1 MRWRNRLLG
10 ICAGLAVA
18 LAITGQRH
26 QQAESPL
33 LPENEGRIAAVEVQY
48 APASPELTRCVASF
62 LKQVSPEA
70 EVIAACPD
78 ERACAQFRE
87 LAAGWG
93 LRSVS
98 TVSAGAPITGWSK
111 DRFLVT
117 GSHPATLV
125 TPRQETAGFQSRT
138 NDQKVAPAL
147 ARAFPGRF
155 RTKALPIRF
164 DSGDIL
170 ASRQHIF
177 VSDVLWEK
185 NQHSGFGSK
194 AELARYLRKTFGRQ
208 VVWLSP
214 APPHHIG
221 MFLAPVDETTV
232 AVGDPDLGRR
242 LWRSDLCGLPDRP
255 DLADAAAQPFRA
267 VIAQIEK
274 SGFRVVRVPC
284 VCFAP
289 QVYLT
294 YTNGVFET
302 RGKRRIVYMPVYGQ
316 KALDAAARSAYE
328 AAGFQVRAV
337 PVRDVF
343 RHRGTIGC
351 LVNVLRRG

>member
-1 MRWRNRLLG
+1 MRWRNRLIG
-10 ICAGLAVA
+10 IIAGLAA
-18 LAITGQRH
+18 AAAIAGQRH
-26 QQAESPL
+26 QRPELPI
-33 LPENEGRIAAVEVQY
+33 LPENEGKLASVEVQY
-48 APASPELTRCVASF
+48 EPSSPELTRCVASF
-62 LKQVSPEA
+62 LRQIEPDV
-70 EVIAACPD
+70 EVIAACAD
-78 ERACAQFRE
+78 ERACAQFRK

-93 LRSVS
+93 LHRFS

-117 GSHPATLV
+117 ASHPATLV

-147 ARAFPGRF
+147 ARACPDRF

-170 ASRQHIF
+170 ASRQHVF

-185 NQHSGFGSK
+185 NQHSGFVSK
-194 AELARYLRKTFGRQ
+194 AELARYLRKTFGRN

-221 MFLAPVDETTV
+221 MFLAPIDRATV

-242 LWRSDLCGLPDRP
+242 LWTRDPPDALGTP
-255 DLADAAAQPFRA
+255 DFSRAAVQPFRA
-267 VIAQIEK
+267 VISQLEK

-284 VCFAP
+284 VYFEP
-289 QVYLT
+289 QVYLS

-302 RGKRRIVYMPVYGQ
+302 RGKRRIVYMPVCGQ
-316 KALDAAARSAYE
+316 KALDAAARRAYE
-328 AAGFQVRAV
+328 AAGFQVRPV

-351 LVNVLRRG
+351 LVNVLRRR